1 MALAQQKWVI
11 AHRGASGYLPENT
24 LPAFAMAHGL
34 GCDWLELDVILSQDD
49 QPIVLH
55 DTYLDR
61 LTDVNQRFPGR
72 QRQDDLSYA
81 LDFYLEELGQLRV
94 SERRDQQENS
104 AFPGRFPQGHSR
116 FDIPT
121 LAEVVQLI
129 QGLNHS
135 TGKKVG
141 LLIEIKSPRWHHQ
154 QGRDLSQK
162 VLEVLEHLSVNDNNC
177 PIILES
183 FDAPEVKRLHYELKA
198 EFPLLQ
204 LLEKNSWQ
212 ESAETD
218 YEFLLTKEG
227 LQTLSEHVQGIAVWT
242 GHVLE
247 GRYLSGMPQLSSLVK
262 DAHEI
267 GLKVY
272 TYTLRTDALPTY
284 VRSFEEM
291 LHIFYY
297 EANVDGIIT
306 DFPDRANKYLRTLEY
321 RQLS

>member
-34 GCDWLELDVILSQDD
+34 GSDWLELDVILSQDD

-72 QRQDDLSYA
+72 QRQDNLSYA

-183 FDAPEVKRLHYELKA
+183 FDAPEVKRLRYELKA

-247 GRYLSGMPQLSSLVK
+247 GKYLSGMPQLSSLVK
-262 DAHEI
+262 DAHEL

-272 TYTLRTDALPTY
+272 TYTLRVDTLPTY

>member
-34 GCDWLELDVILSQDD
+34 GSDWLELDVILSQDD

-72 QRQDDLSYA
+72 QRQDNLSYA

-183 FDAPEVKRLHYELKA
+183 FDAPEVKRLRYELKA

-204 LLEKNSWQ
+204 LMEKNSWQ

-262 DAHEI
+262 DAHEL

-272 TYTLRTDALPTY
+272 TYTLRVDTLPTY

>member
-1 MALAQQKWVI
+1 MALAQQKLVI

-72 QRQDDLSYA
+72 QRQDNLSYA

-183 FDAPEVKRLHYELKA
+183 FDAPEVKRLRYELKA

-204 LLEKNSWQ
+204 LMEKNSWQ

-247 GRYLSGMPQLSSLVK
+247 GKYLSGMPQLSSLVE
-262 DAHEI
+262 DAHEL

-272 TYTLRTDALPTY
+272 TYTLRVDALPTY
-284 VRSFEEM
+284 IRSFEEM

>member
-34 GCDWLELDVILSQDD
+34 GSDWLELDVILSQDN

-72 QRQDDLSYA
+72 QRQDNLSYA

-183 FDAPEVKRLHYELKA
+183 FDAPEVKRLRYELKA

-204 LLEKNSWQ
+204 LMEKNSWQ

-272 TYTLRTDALPTY
+272 TYTLRVDALPTY
-284 VRSFEEM
+284 IRSFEEM

>member
-1 MALAQQKWVI
+1 MALAQQKLVI

-34 GCDWLELDVILSQDD
+34 GSDWLELDVILSQDD

-72 QRQDDLSYA
+72 QRQDNLSYA

-183 FDAPEVKRLHYELKA
+183 FDAPEVKRLRYELKA

-204 LLEKNSWQ
+204 LMEKNSWQ

-247 GRYLSGMPQLSSLVK
+247 GKYLSGMPQLSSLVK
-262 DAHEI
+262 DAHEL

-272 TYTLRTDALPTY
+272 TYTLRVDALPTY
-284 VRSFEEM
+284 IRSFEEM

>member
-72 QRQDDLSYA
+72 QRQDNLSYA

-183 FDAPEVKRLHYELKA
+183 FDAPEVKRLRYELKA

-247 GRYLSGMPQLSSLVK
+247 GKYLSGMPQLSSLVK
-262 DAHEI
+262 DAHEL

-272 TYTLRTDALPTY
+272 TYTLRVDTLPTY

-321 RQLS
+321 HQLP

>member
-61 LTDVNQRFPGR
+61 LTDVKQRFPGR
-72 QRQDDLSYA
+72 QRQDNLSYA

-162 VLEVLEHLSVNDNNC
+162 ILEVLEHLSVNDNNC

-183 FDAPEVKRLHYELKA
+183 FDAPEVKRLRYELKA

-262 DAHEI
+262 NAHEL

-272 TYTLRTDALPTY
+272 TYTLRVDALPTY

>member
-72 QRQDDLSYA
+72 QRQDNLSYA

-183 FDAPEVKRLHYELKA
+183 FDAPEVKRLRYELKA

-247 GRYLSGMPQLSSLVK
+247 GRYSSGMPQLSSLVK
-262 DAHEI
+262 NAHELS
-267 GLKVY
+267 LKVY
-272 TYTLRTDALPTY
+272 TYTLRVDALPTY
-284 VRSFEEM
+284 IRSFEEM

>member
-34 GCDWLELDVILSQDD
+34 GSDWLELDVILSQDD

-72 QRQDDLSYA
+72 QRQDNLSYA

-183 FDAPEVKRLHYELKA
+183 FDAPEVKRLRYELKA

-204 LLEKNSWQ
+204 LMEKNSWQ

-247 GRYLSGMPQLSSLVK
+247 GKYLSGMPQLSSLVK
-262 DAHEI
+262 DAHEL

-272 TYTLRTDALPTY
+272 TYTLRVDALPTY
-284 VRSFEEM
+284 IRSFEEM

>member
-1 MALAQQKWVI
+1 MALAQQKLVI

-94 SERRDQQENS
+94 SERRDQQGNS
-104 AFPGRFPQGHSR
+104 AFPGRFPHGHSR

-141 LLIEIKSPRWHHQ
+141 LLIEIKSPRWHHL
-154 QGRDLSQK
+154 QGRDLSQT

-183 FDAPEVKRLHYELKA
+183 FDAPEVKRLRYELKA

-227 LQTLSEHVQGIAVWT
+227 LKTLSEHVQGIAVWT

-262 DAHEI
+262 DAHEL

-272 TYTLRTDALPTY
+272 TYTLRADALPTY

>member
-61 LTDVNQRFPGR
+61 LTDVKQRFPGR
-72 QRQDDLSYA
+72 QRQDNLSYA

-104 AFPGRFPQGHSR
+104 AFPGRFPQGYSR

-141 LLIEIKSPRWHHQ
+141 LLIEIKSPCWHHQ

-162 VLEVLEHLSVNDNNC
+162 ILEVLEHLSVNDNNC

-183 FDAPEVKRLHYELKA
+183 FDAPEVKRLRYELKA

-262 DAHEI
+262 NAHEL

-272 TYTLRTDALPTY
+272 TYTLRVDALPTY
-284 VRSFEEM
+284 IRSFEEM

>member
-1 MALAQQKWVI
+1 MALAQQKLVI

-49 QPIVLH
+49 QPIILH

-72 QRQDDLSYA
+72 QRHDNLNYA

-104 AFPGRFPQGHSR
+104 AFPRRFPQGYSR

-183 FDAPEVKRLHYELKA
+183 FDAPEVKRLRYELKA

-262 DAHEI
+262 
-267 GLKVY
+267 K
-272 TYTLRTDALPTY
+272 
-284 VRSFEEM
+284 
-291 LHIFYY
+291 
-297 EANVDGIIT
+297 
-306 DFPDRANKYLRTLEY
+306 
-321 RQLS
+321 